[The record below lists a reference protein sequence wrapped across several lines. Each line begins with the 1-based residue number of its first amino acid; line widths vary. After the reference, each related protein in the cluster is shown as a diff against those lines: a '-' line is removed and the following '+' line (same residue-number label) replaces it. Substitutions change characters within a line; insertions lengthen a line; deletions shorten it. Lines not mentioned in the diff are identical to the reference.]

1 MPKMLSEF
9 LAKDKDGEVY
19 VLTEKQKDILIENGA
34 KRFIEFP
41 KFTINPAYIVSITEQ
56 PAEKLKDMY
65 PCNDC
70 MTNGYLVGQPRDDDG
85 KYPECQTCEGTG
97 VKLP

>member
-1 MPKMLSEF
+1 MAKTLFEY
-9 LAKDKDGEVY
+9 LVKDKDGEIY
-19 VLTEKQKDILIENGA
+19 ILTENQKHYLQENED
-34 KRFIEFP
+34 KRFVIFP
-41 KFTINPAYIVSITEQ
+41 KFTLNPAYIVSITQ
-56 PAEKLKDMY
+56 RPAEALKDMY